1 MFSQFVALISLF
13 IAGCVLQYLN
23 LTYTWGMELKS
34 VSYFIWFMIMQ
45 MIVMSAI
52 QFVGKEILNTK

>member
-1 MFSQFVALISLF
+1 MFSQFVALISLV
-13 IAGCVLQYLN
+13 IAGGVLQYLN

-45 MIVMSAI
+45 MIVISAI